1 MFTLENFFPYLVN
14 SVTIPIALDFHK
26 KMKPY
31 GITIEKW
38 RVLSVLMNADGQSV
52 SELARATSIEISRL
66 SHLLNRM
73 ARQGLVGRARAKGDG
88 RVVTVR
94 LTPRGR
100 ALALKILP
108 MALQYEVSAL
118 QRLQRRR
125 AGRAQGLCSG
135 ACAPISTASRR
146 KSRHPAGSRDGRRN
160 GRDGNR
166 EGGPRVNPS

>member
-1 MFTLENFFPYLVN
+1 MFTLDNFFPYLVN

-26 KMKPY
+26 KMKPF

-38 RVLSVLMNADGQSV
+38 RVLSVLMTAQGQSV

-108 MALQYEVSAL
+108 MALQYEVSAFKGFSDAERDAL
-118 QRLQRRR
+118 KTMLKRVR
-125 AGRAQGLCSG
+125 ANLDSIEAEI
-135 ACAPISTASRR
+135 AAPARKPRTVAPRKAS
-146 KSRHPAGSRDGRRN
+146 
-160 GRDGNR
+160 NR
-166 EGGPRVNPS
+166 